1 MKARHLLTVEGDD
14 CRILYDKF
22 SHNEIDADD
31 IVKKYIDYFE
41 EESYTEIVIE
51 SIFKSLRRTIDN
63 KYFISFD
70 ETSDSLDIYKI
81 CNEE

>member
-41 EESYTEIVIE
+41 EESYTEIIFE
-51 SIFKSLRRTIDN
+51 SIF
-63 KYFISFD
+63 
-70 ETSDSLDIYKI
+70 
-81 CNEE
+81 

>member
-31 IVKKYIDYFE
+31 IVKNIL
-41 EESYTEIVIE
+41 TI
-51 SIFKSLRRTIDN
+51 LRRSHIRKLLLKVFLN
-63 KYFISFD
+63 LLGKQ
-70 ETSDSLDIYKI
+70 
-81 CNEE
+81 

>member
-31 IVKKYIDYFE
+31 IVKK
-41 EESYTEIVIE
+41 
-51 SIFKSLRRTIDN
+51 
-63 KYFISFD
+63 
-70 ETSDSLDIYKI
+70 IY
-81 CNEE
+81 